1 MKPLS
6 IQLYSVRD
14 AAAKDFPGVLKKV
27 AAIGYKGVE
36 FAGLHG
42 FKPADIRKVLDGAG
56 LVASSS
62 HTALPTKDNLQE
74 LIDTAGTLGYKFIIT
89 GKGPDDYKTLDGIRK
104 GAAEFQAAA
113 QLLKGTGLSLGYH
126 NHWWEMDRV
135 EGRLGLDWFLEL
147 APDVFSQ
154 VDVYW
159 ATNFGAVDAAWF
171 IREHKKRI
179 PILHLKDGCLTPRH
193 PHTAVGQGRVKMA
206 PIVKAADA
214 KVLQWLVVELDECAT
229 DMMRAVEDS
238 YTYLTGAGLAVG
250 NT

>member
-135 EGRLGLDWFLEL
+135 EGRLGLDRFLEL

-159 ATNFGAVDAAWF
+159 ATNFGAVDAARF

-238 YTYLTGAGLAVG
+238 YTYLTSQGLAAG

>member
-6 IQLYSVRD
+6 IQLYTVRE
-14 AAAKDFPGVLKKV
+14 AAAKDFPGVLKKI
-27 AAIGYKGVE
+27 AAVGYKGVE
-36 FAGLHG
+36 FAGLHN
-42 FKPADIRKVLDGAG
+42 FKPAEIRKVLDDAG

-74 LIDTAGTLGYKFIIT
+74 LVDTAGALGYKFIIT
-89 GKGPDDYKTLDGIRK
+89 GKGPDDFKTLDGIK
-104 GAAEFQAAA
+104 AAAGQFQAAA
-113 QLLKGTGLSLGYH
+113 ALLKGTGLALGYH
-126 NHWWEMDRV
+126 NHWWEMDLV
-135 EGRLGLDWFLEL
+135 EGRLGLEWFLEL

-159 ATNFGAVDAAWF
+159 ATNFGAVNTAKLVRA
-171 IREHKKRI
+171 HKKRI

-193 PHTAVGQGRVKMA
+193 PHTAVGKGRLKMG

-229 DMMRAVEDS
+229 DMMQAVEDS
-238 YTYLTGAGLAVG
+238 YTYLTSQGLAAG
-250 NT
+250 NK